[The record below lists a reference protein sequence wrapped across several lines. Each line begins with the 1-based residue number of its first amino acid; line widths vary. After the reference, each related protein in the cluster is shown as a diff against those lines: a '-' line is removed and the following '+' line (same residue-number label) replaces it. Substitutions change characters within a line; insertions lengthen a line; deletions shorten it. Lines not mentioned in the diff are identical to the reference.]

1 MKYEVLFSVADL
13 AELCGVKPTT
23 VRRWRTDGLGGVKLT
38 PHDADQVG
46 EDTDR
51 SGSFLLFGVD
61 TVQNFVKRNPRI
73 LTPELRQALEKA
85 EEGSAPIS
93 PAAEKA
99 APGAV
104 SEKNQYYYDLLC
116 RREAELLKEL
126 EYLRQ
131 EKAALEQQL

>member
-23 VRRWRTDGLGGVKLT
+23 VRRWRTDGLGGVKLI

-51 SGSFLLFGVD
+51 SGSFLLFGLE

-73 LTPELRQALEKA
+73 LTPELRQALENA
-85 EEGSAPIS
+85 EEEPTPTA

-104 SEKNQYYYDLLC
+104 AEKNQYYYDLLC

-131 EKAALEQQL
+131 EKAALEQQP